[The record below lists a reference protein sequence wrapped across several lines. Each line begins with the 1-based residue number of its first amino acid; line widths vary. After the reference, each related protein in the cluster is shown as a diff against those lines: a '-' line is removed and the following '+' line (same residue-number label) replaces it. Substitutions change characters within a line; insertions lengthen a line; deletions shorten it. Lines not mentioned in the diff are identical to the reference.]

1 MFDYTNDGCIINVR
15 RITFFRNIN
24 IIKSMHIK
32 KENINKGI
40 AELHEI
46 TKQAVKA
53 AKQAS
58 VCLEKHNADIARI
71 AIKAKECFDAT
82 IGADLVKIQKNVK
95 SALEDFNKAVA
106 PNLQNIREGI
116 KKAVQSSQS
125 QANAKRRK
133 H

>member
-1 MFDYTNDGCIINVR
+1 MN
-15 RITFFRNIN
+15 
-24 IIKSMHIK
+24 IK

-53 AKQAS
+53 AKQAG
-58 VCLEKHNADIARI
+58 VCLEKQNADIARI
-71 AIKAKECFDAT
+71 AIKAKEHFDAT
-82 IGADLVKIQKNVK
+82 IGADLVAIQKNVK

-106 PNLQNIREGI
+106 PNLQNIGEVI
-116 KKAVQSSQS
+116 KKTFQSSQS
-125 QANAKRRK
+125 QENTKRRK